1 MKAILAHFFSW
12 VFLPLFMPTYGIL
25 LTMYV
30 PSMPEDLS
38 RTSMYLLP
46 AEVKT
51 KLLLLFFLF
60 SAAAPGLSFLALHQK
75 KVITTIDIENQR
87 ERNIPLLVMMAY
99 SLVLFLLFF
108 VKAPEGIIPVGFY
121 ALPLSGF
128 ILTAVFMAIN
138 KWIKIS
144 LHAGGAGIL
153 VGFLFAYFS
162 QQQQFE
168 LWVLPVAIFAS
179 GLTIAARLYLNKHLP
194 IEVYSGWVLGVF
206 ITFFTHIIYLKAL

>member
-12 VFLPLFMPTYGIL
+12 VFLPLFMPTYGII
-25 LTMYV
+25 LTMYL
-30 PSMPEDLS
+30 PSMPDDLS
-38 RTSMYLLP
+38 HPTMYLLP
-46 AEVKT
+46 TEVKT

-108 VKAPEGIIPVGFY
+108 IKAPDGIIPVGFY

-128 ILTAVFMAIN
+128 ILTAVFMGIN
-138 KWIKIS
+138 RWIKIS

-153 VGFLFAYFS
+153 VGYLLAFFVE
-162 QQQQFE
+162 QQQFE
-168 LWVLPVAIFAS
+168 LWILPVAIIAS
-179 GLTIAARLYLNKHLP
+179 GLTIAARLYLDKHRP
-194 IEVYSGWVLGVF
+194 IEVYSGWVLGLF
-206 ITFFTHIIYLKAL
+206 LTFFTHYFYLKAL